1 MTIEIRELVI
11 RAVVD
16 ARGSGP
22 PPTEH
27 PPRTP
32 PAATTAAANPDPVRA
47 PEDREAL
54 VARCVREVLR
64 ELRRA
69 RER

>member
-1 MTIEIRELVI
+1 MTIEIHELVL

-16 ARGSGP
+16 ARVVDP
-22 PPTEH
+22 DAADARPPT
-27 PPRTP
+27 TP
-32 PAATTAAANPDPVRA
+32 LPDPARA
-47 PEDREAL
+47 LEDREAL

-64 ELRRA
+64 ELRRS

>member
-16 ARGSGP
+16 ARGAAP
-22 PPTEH
+22 PPTDH
-27 PPRTP
+27 PFAPP
-32 PAATTAAANPDPVRA
+32 PAPGAAAAPDPVRA